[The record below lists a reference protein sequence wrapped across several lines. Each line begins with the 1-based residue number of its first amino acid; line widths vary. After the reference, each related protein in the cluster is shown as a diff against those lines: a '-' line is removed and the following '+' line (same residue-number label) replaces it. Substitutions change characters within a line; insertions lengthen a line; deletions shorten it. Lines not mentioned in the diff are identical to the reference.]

1 MIRHKNLTT
10 VVPKCQRCVWGVINF
25 VIINF
30 VTYKL
35 CDV

>member
-1 MIRHKNLTT
+1 LCLSVRD
-10 VVPKCQRCVWGVINF
+10 VWGVINF

-30 VTYKL
+30 VPYKL